1 MHRSRRTGLRA
12 QLLVPAIAAVVLTAT
27 LLAGLA
33 AVQTNLLADQVQRDA
48 DTLAAASLNGTSDQ
62 VLTTVRT
69 QATAVDERLDT
80 SLRVGLDTLSRG
92 VPTTL
97 GEPQR
102 WVVRDPVTATDAP
115 TDLPALIVGG
125 RFLGQVADPSTP
137 VPGLD
142 EVAALSGAETTVL
155 QRVDQAGSM
164 LSVATTSR
172 DQRGR
177 RAVSALYPA
186 TTPDGTPDPLISALL
201 VPGLGPGDGV
211 HGSLV
216 VDGRPLLVSA
226 APLRDASGKVSGA
239 VVVGLDQ
246 DAVTTDLRDRLGA
259 TVVASTGQVVV
270 YSDAPGSAGV
280 AVVPPEGV
288 TAGSDQRLMTDARGG
303 AYVQRLLALARRAG
317 DGGFAS
323 TRVDLGA
330 DGGDNVVGVTRY
342 EPYRWVVTTWAPV
355 ADTAVLGRAVVD
367 RGAATVRST
376 VLAALVVV
384 AVAAVLLALRV
395 RRVVRRVRRLTE
407 ALGAVA
413 ARDLSVVVHDDRRDE
428 LGDMARTLDRAVA
441 AVREAV
447 TSMGRG
453 AQQVTAT
460 CATLASA
467 GDELT
472 RGARATTEQATSAS
486 ERAEK
491 VSVGVGEVAAA
502 VEQLRAAADE
512 VAATAASVSSV
523 AAGAVGQAD
532 VATGSVGS
540 LTTSTAQIA
549 DVLAAITT
557 IAAQTKLLALNA
569 TIEAARAGEA
579 GAGFA
584 VVAAEVKDLAVATD
598 RATAEITTTLGS
610 IQRGATTAGDGIAA
624 IAATIAEVDQLQAS
638 IAGAVGEQVVT
649 TGEVSRTLSRAA
661 DRSRLNAAS
670 FAEVRRAAG
679 STEAEAERVR
689 SASVALGEVARAM
702 DAEAASFTVVAGP
715 ALP

>member
-1 MHRSRRTGLRA
+1 MLRFRRSGLRA
-12 QLLVPAIAAVVLTAT
+12 QLLVPAIAAVVLTAAV
-27 LLAGLA
+27 LAGLA
-33 AVQTNLLADQVQRDA
+33 AAQTGLLADQVQRDA
-48 DTLAAASLNGTSDQ
+48 SALAARSLNGTSNQ

-69 QATAVDERLDT
+69 QAAAVDERLDT
-80 SLRVGLDTLSRG
+80 GLRVSLDTLSQG
-92 VPTTL
+92 MPAAL

-102 WVVRDPVTATDAP
+102 WVVRDPVTVTDAP
-115 TDLPALIVGG
+115 MDLPALIVGG
-125 RFLGQVADPSTP
+125 RSLGQVADPSTP

-142 EVAALSGAETTVL
+142 EVAALSGVETTVL
-155 QRVDQAGSM
+155 QRVDRAGSM
-164 LSVATTSR
+164 LSVATTIR
-172 DQRGR
+172 DRRGR
-177 RAVSALYPA
+177 RAVSVLYPA
-186 TTPDGTPDPLISALL
+186 TTPDGTMDPLLSALF
-201 VPGLGPGDGV
+201 VPGLGPGDSV

-216 VDGRPLLVSA
+216 VDGRTLLVSA
-226 APLRDASGKVSGA
+226 APLRDASGKVAGA
-239 VVVGLDQ
+239 VAVGLDQ

-259 TVVASTGQVVV
+259 TVVASTGEVVV

-288 TAGSDQRLMTDARGG
+288 TAGSDQRFMTDARGG
-303 AYVQRLLALARRAG
+303 AYVQRLLALARSAG

-323 TRVDLGA
+323 TRVDLGGL
-330 DGGDNVVGVTRY
+330 GGDNVVGVTRY

-413 ARDLSVVVHDDRRDE
+413 SRDLSVVVHDHRRDE
-428 LGDMARTLDRAVA
+428 LGDMARALDRAVA

-447 TSMGRG
+447 ASMRRG
-453 AQQVTAT
+453 AQNVTGT

-467 GDELT
+467 GDELS
-472 RGARATTEQATSAS
+472 RGARATTEQAASAS

-491 VSVGVGEVAAA
+491 VSAGVGEVAAA
-502 VEQLRAAADE
+502 VDQLRAAADE
-512 VAATAASVSSV
+512 VARTAASVSSV
-523 AAGAVGQAD
+523 AAGAVGQAGA
-532 VATGSVGS
+532 ATGTVGS

-557 IAAQTKLLALNA
+557 IASQTKLLALNA

-598 RATAEITTTLGS
+598 RATGEITATLDA
-610 IQRGATTAGDGIAA
+610 IRRGATTAGDGIAA
-624 IAATIAEVDQLQAS
+624 IAATIAEVDAMQAS
-638 IAGAVGEQVVT
+638 IAGAVEEQVVT
-649 TGEVSRTLSRAA
+649 TGAVSQTLSQAA
-661 DRSRLNAAS
+661 DRSRLTAAA

-689 SASVALGEVARAM
+689 SAASALAQVAAGL
-702 DAEAASFTVVAGP
+702 DADAASFV
-715 ALP
+715 LSRS